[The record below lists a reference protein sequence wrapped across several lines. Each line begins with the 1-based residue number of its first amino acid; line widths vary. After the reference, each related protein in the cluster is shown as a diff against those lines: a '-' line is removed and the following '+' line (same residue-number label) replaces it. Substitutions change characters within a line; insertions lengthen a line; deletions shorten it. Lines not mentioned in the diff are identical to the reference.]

1 MEVSTELESS
11 EQSIDDRTFKIPESS
26 LVLLI
31 GASGSGKSTFAKK
44 HFLPTEV
51 LSSDFCR
58 GLVSDDENSMAA
70 TNDAF
75 DVLHTIAA
83 KRLAAGKLT
92 VVDATNVQ
100 PESRKPLIALARRH
114 DCPAVAIVLDLAEQ
128 ICLERDRMRAD
139 RDVGPDVVRKHCQQL
154 RVSLPGL
161 ESEGF
166 RHTWTIKSQAEAD
179 GAKVVRV
186 PKD

>member
-1 MEVSTELESS
+1 MGIP
-11 EQSIDDRTFKIPESS
+11 EQFIDAQTIEIPESS

-75 DVLHTIAA
+75 DVLHAIAA

-92 VVDATNVQ
+92 VIDATNVQ
-100 PESRKPLIALARRH
+100 PESRKPLAAFARRR
-114 DCPAVAIVLDLAEQ
+114 DRPAVAIVLDLPEQ
-128 ICLERDRMRAD
+128 VCLERDRVRSD
-139 RDVGPDVVRKHCQQL
+139 RDVGPAVVRKHCQQL
-154 RVSLPGL
+154 RASLPGL

-166 RHTWTIKSQAEAD
+166 RRIWTIKSEEKAD